1 MAKRPRIL
9 VVNDDGIHG
18 EGLLPLIRALES
30 VGDVTA
36 VVPEKERSAE
46 SHSLTLHKPLR
57 LRPARRGV
65 YMLNGSPADCARLG
79 SLRLLRGKVDLI
91 ASGINRGYNLGQD
104 VVYSGTVAAAME
116 GTLIG
121 FPSFAVS
128 LGVASPRRPMAGA
141 RAPTHSRHRAWDQTV
156 AAAEETTADFAAAAA
171 FARTVALQVLKH
183 GLPAGVCLNVNVPAS
198 PRGRLKGVRVAR
210 LGKRVYEKRITMRSD
225 PVGNSYFWLMG
236 REVRSLPEAGTDVAA
251 VQARCISV
259 TPLSLDNT
267 AYSFLSKLRSWPL

>member
-1 MAKRPRIL
+1 MPKRPRIL

-57 LRPARRGV
+57 LRPSRRGV
-65 YMLNGSPADCARLG
+65 HMLNGSPADCARLG
-79 SLRLLRGKVDLI
+79 TLRLMRGKVDLI

-116 GTLIG
+116 GTLLGI
-121 FPSFAVS
+121 PSFAVS
-128 LGVASPRRPMAGA
+128 LGVSSPKRLP
-141 RAPTHSRHRAWDQTV
+141 PE
-156 AAAEETTADFAAAAA
+156 AEEEDFAAAAV
-171 FARTVALQVLKH
+171 FARTVALEILRR

-198 PRGRLKGVRVAR
+198 PREGLKGARAAR

-225 PVGNSYFWLMG
+225 PMGNSYFWLMG
-236 REVRSLPEAGTDVAA
+236 REVRGVPEAGTDVAA
-251 VQARCISV
+251 VQARHVSV

-267 AYSFLSKLRSWPL
+267 SYGFLSKLRSWPL